1 MSRKHLYYYFL
12 LNSEFRL
19 YTYYFRIPWSAA
31 ASSSLFKATGWS
43 TLYLSAQEAT
53 LISVYRLYFTSLLQK
68 ADIGVLLL
76 AHITRSNDCLLCSTK
91 DESRGRVSLFPCQLA
106 AAITYDQFVPVALA
120 SVA

>member
-1 MSRKHLYYYFL
+1 MVRSLLYYYFL

-19 YTYYFRIPWSAA
+19 YTYYFHIPWSAA

-53 LISVYRLYFTSLLQK
+53 PISVYHLFFTPLLQK
-68 ADIGVLLL
+68 ACIGKLL

-91 DESRGRVSLFPCQLA
+91 DQSRGCVSVFPCQLA
-106 AAITYDQFVPVALA
+106 AAITYDQFAPVALA